1 MDPDDVVVYANSA
14 LADYLGV
21 PKGELPGTPLEV
33 LAQRATGEVAGCFLR
48 PESGRTTNRLVTDE
62 QGRVFEA
69 KTYSEGGVLDILLD
83 EVTPGSAIGH
93 ELLSTS
99 GTPLDS
105 LSEEE
110 LRTARM
116 PERRYLTVS
125 VGRLRD
131 GDGLADRLPPVE
143 ARLMVDCFH
152 EEAGDAILESGCT
165 VASGN
170 SDGVLGIFGAPRL
183 FADHPLRAVR
193 AACETARKLNA
204 LHAGFHRQGKEL
216 PPFACGLWTGDTL
229 VGSLGG
235 SFGRRYGALGQPV
248 DLADRLSRLARG
260 GEILLPE
267 HTLTHLLRV
276 LPEGW
281 THLRAESEAE
291 PDLSSFEW
299 SGEDVVPLP
308 EELRRIVFL
317 IGPGVDEDAAQAEY
331 YFDYLWALQVP
342 GHERPVPIL
351 RVVRPTGVGDS
362 IELRDDNVIAT
373 QSSVT
378 LGKYRLLEVIGS
390 GGMGR
395 VWKGV
400 DRFGNPVAIKV
411 LHSHENIG
419 ESQLKRFRREAEI
432 MGRLPH
438 RNICRVYEMNEFEG
452 VQYIAMEFVDGLSLA
467 EVLYGGAESSNQRG
481 PLDLGTI
488 IRSLRAS
495 RNSQETTEVEEGEQA
510 QPPRPARTLV
520 LPVQQTLALVL
531 RVCEAIQFA
540 HEHGVLHR
548 DLKPGNILLREDG
561 EPLVADFGLAKLVT
575 PDATHSLSISGHV
588 VGTFENMPPEQAES
602 SKDVDERA
610 DVYAIGT
617 ILYQMLTG
625 KRHFEATGNIV
636 TDAQNLRTHE
646 PVRLRSVNPRID
658 PDLEIITLKALRNDP
673 NQRYRSVSALR
684 ADLERYVRGEVIAA
698 KPVSAVDLMRKL
710 VRRNRTATAVA
721 AGSFALIVLT
731 VVAAV
736 WSLSAQLAREQAA
749 RQEAE
754 ELRLAAEA
762 SEKLAEDR
770 QKVAEAKEKE
780 ATALVAEIEKK
791 RRELADALEK
801 KQAAELAA
809 QGALES
815 SAVARAETAAER
827 ERRLQIEEAARKEAE
842 ALKQHIEA
850 LQAGSRQPTT
860 PLPYDGR
867 PFGRMDRDPSKI
879 AAARR
884 SLTEAVNTL
893 NFELSPSE
901 LGRMEKQPERVLDRL
916 SRALDQAAFAL
927 LEEPEFAPGWM
938 LKGRLHL
945 AALEFPAAAKAF
957 RQAAQMAASLPDG
970 VPGTEDAAKLEAY
983 AESTKP
989 SLGLRAKDMA
999 APLYESASALDH
1011 ATANIM
1017 VFLASQRSLTSLPGT
1032 TSPTGSPFGRVPGNS
1047 EIALT
1052 LMTAN
1057 KTPDR
1062 PVVHGGP
1069 PPAPLSVEI
1078 HGTARDLSV
1087 LRGLP
1092 VGSLSATSCAE
1103 LDWETIQSLP
1113 LTRLD
1118 LSGSTFDSLPNNPR
1132 SLTRLVELDL
1142 SGTSVESIES
1152 VRWITRLES
1161 LDIADSSVKS
1171 VAPLSACRRL
1181 RRLDLGAINPAGLAA
1196 LAMVP
1201 LEFLTLDPDL
1211 IDDAAGLVALRAHR
1225 TLKQIRKPGDDSF
1238 LPAAV
1243 FWRANPPR

>member
-1 MDPDDVVVYANSA
+1 MVIYANNA
-14 LADYLGV
+14 LSDYLGV
-21 PKGELPGTPLEV
+21 PKSELPGTPLEV
-33 LAQRATGEVAGCFLR
+33 LARRATGEVAGCFLR
-48 PESGRTTNRLVTDE
+48 PEGGRTTNRLVADGG
-62 QGRVFEA
+62 GRVFEA

-93 ELLSTS
+93 ELASAS

-116 PERRYLTVS
+116 PERRYITVS
-125 VGRLRD
+125 VGRLCD

-152 EEAGDAILESGCT
+152 EEAADAILETGCT
-165 VASGN
+165 VASGGP
-170 SDGVLGIFGAPRL
+170 DGILGIFGAPRL
-183 FADHPLRAVR
+183 FTDHPLRAVR

-229 VGSLGG
+229 VGSIGG
-235 SFGRRYGALGQPV
+235 SAGRRYTGLGQPV
-248 DLADRLSRLARG
+248 DLAERLSRLARP

-281 THLRAESEAE
+281 THLRAESETE

-299 SGEDVVPLP
+299 SGEDVSPLP

-317 IGPGVDEDAAQAEY
+317 IGPGVEEDAARAEY
-331 YFDYLWALQVP
+331 YFDYLWALQVA
-342 GHERPVPIL
+342 GHERPVPVL
-351 RVVRPTGVGDS
+351 RVVRPSAVGDS

-378 LGKYRLLEVIGS
+378 LGKYRLLEVIGT

-400 DRFGNPVAIKV
+400 DRFGNAVAIKV
-411 LHSHENIG
+411 LHSHDSVG

-467 EVLYGGAESSNQRG
+467 DVLYGGADNSQNRG
-481 PLDLGTI
+481 PVDLGTI
-488 IRSLRAS
+488 IRSLRATQSS
-495 RNSQETTEVEEGEQA
+495 RSSATEDDGGEA
-510 QPPRPARTLV
+510 PPRPSRTLV

-575 PDATHSLSISGHV
+575 PDATHSLSVSGHV

-636 TDAQNLRTHE
+636 TDAQALKTHE
-646 PVRLRSVNPRID
+646 PVRPRAVNPRID

-673 NQRYRSVSALR
+673 NHRYRSVSALR
-684 ADLERYVRGEVIAA
+684 ADLERYLRGEVIAA
-698 KPVSAVDLMRKL
+698 KPVSALDLAMKL
-710 VRRNRTATAVA
+710 VRRNKAATAVA
-721 AGSFALIVLT
+721 AGSLAVIVLT
-731 VVAAV
+731 IVAAV
-736 WSLSAQLAREQAA
+736 WSLTNQLAREQAA

-754 ELRLAAEA
+754 ELRMAAEA

-770 QKVAEAKEKE
+770 RKIAEDNERE
-780 ATALVAEIEKK
+780 ATRLVAEIEKK
-791 RRELADALEK
+791 RRELDDALKAIQKAEE
-801 KQAAELAA
+801 AAR
-809 QGALES
+809 GARES
-815 SAVARAETAAER
+815 SAVAQAETAAER
-827 ERRLQIEEAARKEAE
+827 ERRLQAEETARKEAD

-850 LQAGSRQPTT
+850 LQAGQRQP
-860 PLPYDGR
+860 PASFESNRRFLR
-867 PFGRMDRDPSKI
+867 RDVDPVAV

-884 SLTEAVNTL
+884 SLSEAVNTL
-893 NFELSPSE
+893 NFELSRAE
-901 LGRMEKQPERVLDRL
+901 LERMAKQPDRVLDKL
-916 SRALDQAAFAL
+916 SGALDQTAFAL
-927 LEEPEFAPGWM
+927 LAEPEFAPGWM

-945 AALEFPAAAKAF
+945 AALEFPSAAAAF
-957 RQAAQMAASLPDG
+957 REAARAAALRPEAAQGA
-970 VPGTEDAAKLEAY
+970 EDAAKLQAY

-989 SLGLRAKDMA
+989 TTGLRANDMA
-999 APLYESASALDH
+999 APLYESGSALDH
-1011 ATANIM
+1011 AAANIM
-1017 VFLASQRSLTSLPGT
+1017 VFMAGQRGLPVSAIP
-1032 TSPTGSPFGRVPGNS
+1032 SPPAGSPFGRIPGNS
-1047 EIALT
+1047 ESALS

-1057 KTPDR
+1057 DTPVTPEVR
-1062 PVVHGGP
+1062 GGP
-1069 PPAPLSVEI
+1069 PPEPLTVVI
-1078 HGTARDLSV
+1078 HGSARDLSA

-1092 VGSLSATSCAE
+1092 VASLSATSCAE

-1118 LSGSTFDSLPNNPR
+1118 LTGSTFDALPPNARNFQ
-1132 SLTRLVELDL
+1132 RLLELDL
-1142 SGTSVESIES
+1142 SGTSVESIEFI
-1152 VRWITRLES
+1152 RTMPQLEA
-1161 LDIADSSVKS
+1161 LDLADSSVGS
-1171 VAPLSACRRL
+1171 VAPLAACRRL
-1181 RRLDLGAINPAGLAA
+1181 RRLDLGAINPAGLTTLA
-1196 LAMVP
+1196 LVP
-1201 LEFLTLDPDL
+1201 LESLTLDPDL
-1211 IDDAAGLVALRAHR
+1211 IDDAAGLSTLRSHR
-1225 TLKQIRKPGDDSF
+1225 TLRQIRKPGEDAYMR
-1238 LPAAV
+1238 AAD
-1243 FWRANPPR
+1243 FWRAHPPR